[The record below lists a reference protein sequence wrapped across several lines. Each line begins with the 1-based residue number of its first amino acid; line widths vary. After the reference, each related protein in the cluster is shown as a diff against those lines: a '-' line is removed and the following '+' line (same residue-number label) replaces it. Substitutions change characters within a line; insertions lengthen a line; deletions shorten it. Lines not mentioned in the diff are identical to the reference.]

1 LSEVYKTESDYQ
13 NLKRFD
19 KMAKKIVI
27 IGGGVAGLSAGI
39 YAKLNGFDAEIIEMH
54 SVTGGQCTAWD
65 RKGYRFDYCLHWLVG
80 TRKGPFNDI
89 WKETNVLNDSVEI
102 IDHEVHTKVIS
113 EDGREFIIYTDLN
126 KWEEYLYKLAPEDTV
141 SIKKMC
147 DDMRKSAFLQPYSD
161 PPGLRKF
168 SQTITS
174 MFSMMPIM
182 NLFLKYGRKSCDE
195 YFNKL
200 GFTNR
205 FLKETLNS
213 IYGSRDFSAL
223 AFIMMFAWFNQKNAG
238 YLIGGSLPL
247 AARMTKRFLDLGGK
261 LRSRTTVTKILV
273 ENNIAKGVSLSDG
286 TEIKSD
292 YVISAADGHSTI
304 FKMLEG
310 RYINK
315 KISNAYNNW
324 ELFTPIVQVSFGI
337 NRKIGSNTPSEMWMT
352 KDQTIGKT
360 KTKNGYSL
368 MNYSY
373 DRTMAPE
380 GKSVIVMRFDSPWE
394 LWKDIDKDEYKNEKE
409 KIEEDA
415 KAILEKRYPG
425 ISDSI
430 EVCDVATPVTDV
442 KYTGV
447 WKGAYEGF
455 MPTSKNLMDNLN
467 PVIPGL
473 KKFYMA
479 GQWLFPGG
487 GLPPAGQSGK
497 WAIQYICKDEGMDF
511 KTK

>member
-1 LSEVYKTESDYQ
+1 MT
-13 NLKRFD
+13 
-19 KMAKKIVI
+19 KKIII

-89 WKETNVLNDSVEI
+89 WRETNVLNDSVDI
-102 IDHEVHTKVIS
+102 IDHEIHTKVFD
-113 EDGREFIIYTDLN
+113 ETGREFIIYTDLN
-126 KWEEYLYKLAPEDTV
+126 RWQKYLCKIAPEDTV
-141 SIKKMC
+141 RLKKMC
-147 DDMRKSAFLQPYSD
+147 SDMKKSSFLSPFSD
-161 PPGLRKF
+161 PPGLRKL
-168 SQTITS
+168 SHTISS
-174 MFSMMPIM
+174 MFSMLPVMI
-182 NLFLKYGRKSCDE
+182 LFMKYGRKSCDE
-195 YFNKL
+195 YFSKI
-200 GFTNR
+200 GFTNK
-205 FLKETLNS
+205 FLKDSLNS

-238 YLIGGSLPL
+238 YLLGGSLPM
-247 AARMTKRFLDLGGK
+247 AERMTNRYLDLGGR
-261 LRSRTTVTKILV
+261 LRSKSMVTKIVV
-273 ENNIAKGVSLSDG
+273 EDNITKGVILSDG

-304 FKMLEG
+304 YDMLEG
-310 RYINK
+310 KYLNM
-315 KISNAYNNW
+315 KITNAYENW
-324 ELFTPIVQVSFGI
+324 DLFTPIVQVSFGI
-337 NRKIGSNTPSEMWMT
+337 NKTIDTEGPSEMWMI
-352 KDQTIGKT
+352 KDQMIGRT
-360 KTKNGYSL
+360 RTKNGYSF
-368 MNYSY
+368 MNYSF
-373 DRTMAPE
+373 DSTMAPE
-380 GKSVIVMRFDSPWE
+380 GNSVIVMRYDSPWE
-394 LWKDIDKDEYKNEKE
+394 LWKDIDRSEYNKEKE

-415 KAILEKRYPG
+415 RAILEKRYPG
-425 ISDSI
+425 ISANI

-447 WKGAYEGF
+447 WKGSYEGF
-455 MPTSKNLMDNLN
+455 MPSSKNLMNNLS

-497 WAIQYICKDEGMDF
+497 WAIQYICKEENTRF
-511 KTK
+511 KAK

>member
-1 LSEVYKTESDYQ
+1 MT
-13 NLKRFD
+13 
-19 KMAKKIVI
+19 KKIVI
-27 IGGGVAGLSAGI
+27 IGGGVAGLSTGI
-39 YAKLNGFDAEIIEMH
+39 YAKLNGFDTEIIEMH

-80 TRKGPFNDI
+80 TREGPFNDI
-89 WKETNVLNDSVEI
+89 WRETNVLNDSVEI
-102 IDHEVHTKVIS
+102 IDHEVHTKVFA

-126 KWEEYLYKLAPEDTV
+126 KWEEYLCKIAPEDANK
-141 SIKKMC
+141 IKKMC
-147 DDMRKSAFLQPYSD
+147 NDMKKSAFLQPLSD

-168 SQTITS
+168 KNTITS
-174 MFSMMPIM
+174 MFSMMPVMI
-182 NLFLKYGRKSCDE
+182 LFLKYGRKNCDE
-195 YFNKL
+195 YFRKL
-200 GFTNR
+200 GFTNK
-205 FLKETLNS
+205 FLKDTFNS

-223 AFIMMFAWFNQKNAG
+223 GFIMMFAWFNQKNAG
-238 YLIGGSLPL
+238 YLVGGSLPL
-247 AARMTKRFLDLGGK
+247 AKRMTDRYLDLGGK
-261 LRSRTTVTKILV
+261 LRSGSMVTKIVV
-273 ENNIAKGVSLSDG
+273 ENNIAKGVILSDG
-286 TEIKSD
+286 TEVKAD
-292 YVISAADGHSTI
+292 FVISAADGHSTI
-304 FKMLEG
+304 YNMLEG
-310 RYINK
+310 KYLNK
-315 KISNAYNNW
+315 KISNAYENW

-337 NRKIGSNTPSEMWMT
+337 NKTIDSDVPAEMWII
-352 KDQTIGKT
+352 KDQIIGKT
-360 KTKNGYSL
+360 KTRNGYSF
-368 MNYSY
+368 MNYSF

-394 LWKDIDKDEYKNEKE
+394 LWKDIDTVEYKKEKE

-425 ISDSI
+425 ISANI

-447 WKGAYEGF
+447 WKGSYEGF
-455 MPTSKNLMDNLN
+455 MPSSKNLLDNLN
-467 PVIPGL
+467 PTIPGL

-497 WAIQYICKDEGMDF
+497 WAIQYICKEEGIDF